1 MAKTPTRSVKS
12 WAACVYL
19 TPVNE
24 AGTPTGPRK
33 SPGETNPL
41 SLTLTEDIITK
52 EGNTCETYGKIIAS
66 RTSNTSVSGSMTFQE
81 WDADNLAKGLKGLVE
96 VSNRPASTLTGK
108 SVTLG
113 QMDEWVDIGAQDLSA
128 VVVTGAGGDE
138 LVEGEDYK
146 VNTALGF
153 ITPLKASVAGTTVT
167 IDAESAAAQGRVVHI
182 GAGASEK
189 YRIEWVG
196 IDKFTGEETKNVL
209 YKVRVSAN
217 GEINQVSEPATENE
231 PIQLTLTPELPTGGK
246 SYGKVE
252 GLF

>member
-1 MAKTPTRSVKS
+1 MAKKPTRSVKS
-12 WAACVYL
+12 WAACVYV
-19 TPVNE
+19 TPVDE
-24 AGTPTGPRK
+24 AGNPTGPRK
-33 SPGETNPL
+33 SPGEVNPL
-41 SLTLTEDIITK
+41 SLTLSEEIITV
-52 EGNTCETYGKIIAS
+52 EGNTCETYGKTIAS
-66 RTSNTSVSGSMTFQE
+66 RVSGTTITGSMTFRE

-96 VSNRPASTLTGK
+96 VSNRAASTLSGK

-113 QMDEWVDIGAQDLSA
+113 QLDEWVEIGAQDLSA
-128 VVVTGAGGDE
+128 VVVTGSGGTLEAG
-138 LVEGEDYK
+138 VDYK
-146 VNTALGF
+146 INTALGF
-153 ITPLKASVAGTTVT
+153 ITPLKDALAGATVT

-217 GEINQVSEPATENE
+217 GEINQISESGTESE
-231 PIQLTLTPELPTGGK
+231 PIQLTLTPELPTGGT

>member
-1 MAKTPTRSVKS
+1 MKAPTRSVKS
-12 WAACVYL
+12 WAACVYA
-19 TPVNE
+19 TPVDE
-24 AGTPTGPRK
+24 AGNPIGPRK
-33 SPGETNPL
+33 SPGEVNPL
-41 SLTLTEDIITK
+41 SLTLTEEIITI
-52 EGNTCETYGKIIAS
+52 EGNTCETHGKTIAS
-66 RTSNTSVSGSMTFQE
+66 RVSGTTISGSMTFRE

-96 VSNRPASTLTGK
+96 ASNRAASTLSGK

-113 QMDEWVDIGAQDLSA
+113 KMDEWVEIGAQDLSS
-128 VVVTGAGGDE
+128 VVVTDSSSNTLE
-138 LVEGEDYK
+138 EGVDYK

-153 ITPLKASVAGTTVT
+153 ITPLKASVAETTVT

-196 IDKFTGEETKNVL
+196 VDKFTGETTTNVL

-217 GEINQVSEPATENE
+217 GEINQISEPGTESE
-231 PIQLTLTPELPTGGK
+231 PIQLTLTPELPTGGT

>member
-12 WAACVYL
+12 WSACVWL

-24 AGTPTGPRK
+24 AGEPTGPRK
-33 SPGETNPL
+33 SPGEVNPL
-41 SLTLTEDIITK
+41 SLTLTEEILTI
-52 EGNTCETYGKIIAS
+52 EGNTCETRGKIIAS
-66 RTSNTSVSGSMTFQE
+66 RVSGTTVTGSMTFRE

-96 VSNRPASTLTGK
+96 VSDRAASTVSDKT
-108 SVTLG
+108 VTLG
-113 QMDEWVDIGAQDLSA
+113 KLEEWVEIGAQDLSG
-128 VVVTGAGGDE
+128 VVVTGAGGAE
-138 LVEGEDYK
+138 LVEDVDYK
-146 VNTALGF
+146 INTPLG
-153 ITPLKASVAGTTVT
+153 IIVPLKASVAETTVT

-182 GAGASEK
+182 GAGASQK
-189 YRIEWVG
+189 YRLEWVG
-196 IDKFTGEETKNVL
+196 IDKFTDEEAKGIL

-217 GEINQVSEPATENE
+217 GEVNQASEAGTESE